1 MERKKL
7 YLSILLRTIGLMV
20 TILPLVFRENIGRFL
35 DDMVYTQY
43 ENDACTYIAADDRI
57 LKIILTSLLLFFV
70 IYMISF
76 VFLKMAN
83 RQKPRLLN
91 IVLMIA
97 LALINIFSSMN
108 VPHHYYRINPD
119 GYKICE

>member
-1 MERKKL
+1 
-7 YLSILLRTIGLMV
+7 MV
-20 TILPLVFRENIGRFL
+20 TILPLVFREKIGRFL

-76 VFLKMAN
+76 AFLKMAN

-108 VPHHYYRINPD
+108 VPHHYYRINPY

>member
-7 YLSILLRTIGLMV
+7 FLSIGLRTIGLLV

-35 DDMVYTQY
+35 DNLVYRQY
-43 ENDACTYIAADDRI
+43 ENDACMYIAADDRI
-57 LKIILTSLLLFFV
+57 LKIILTSLFLFFV

-97 LALINIFSSMN
+97 LAVINMFSSMN
-108 VPHHYYRINPD
+108 VPHHYYRLNPN